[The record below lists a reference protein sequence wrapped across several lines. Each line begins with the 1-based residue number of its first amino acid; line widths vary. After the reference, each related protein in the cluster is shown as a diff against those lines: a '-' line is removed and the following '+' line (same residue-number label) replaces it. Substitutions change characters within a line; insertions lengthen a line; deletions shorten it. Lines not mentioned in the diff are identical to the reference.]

1 MPATRAIGVDAG
13 GTKVLAGVV
22 DEGMEVLH
30 RTRRLWRGGSREEVL
45 ATIESAVEEA
55 REAAPD
61 AAAIGFGIP
70 SLVDLRDGV
79 SLGSVHLPLESF
91 PFRDHMSE
99 RFGLTVCVDNDATA
113 AVFAEHRHGAGRGH
127 RDVVMLTLGTGIGGG
142 LVLEDRVYRG
152 SVGAGAELG
161 HMVVD
166 ADGPKC
172 FGNCPGRGCLEALV
186 SGSALARDGAAAARS
201 APGSLLAKAVEE
213 GRAVTGALV
222 TEAALA
228 GDSVAAGVV
237 IHAGRRLG
245 AGITGL
251 INAFDPDVV
260 IVGGGVMAAGD
271 LLLEPARAVV
281 AERALRVGRER
292 ARIVPAAL
300 GEDAGMIGAATL
312 ALELAGATAPFPP
325 A

>member
-1 MPATRAIGVDAG
+1 
-13 GTKVLAGVV
+13 
-22 DEGMEVLH
+22 
-30 RTRRLWRGGSREEVL
+30 
-45 ATIESAVEEA
+45 
-55 REAAPD
+55 
-61 AAAIGFGIP
+61 
-70 SLVDLRDGV
+70 
-79 SLGSVHLPLESF
+79 
-91 PFRDHMSE
+91 
-99 RFGLTVCVDNDATA
+99 VDNDATA
-113 AVFAEHRHGAGRGH
+113 AVVAEHRHGAGRGS
-127 RDVVMLTLGTGIGGG
+127 RNLVMLTLGTGIGGG

-152 SVGAGAELG
+152 SLGAGAELG

-186 SGSALARDGAAAARS
+186 SGSALARDGAAAARES
-201 APGSLLAKAVEE
+201 PGSLLAKAVEE

-222 TEAALA
+222 TEAARA

-271 LLLEPARAVV
+271 LLLEPARAVA
-281 AERALRVGRER
+281 AERVLRVGRER
-292 ARIVPAAL
+292 ARIVPASL

-312 ALELAGATAPFPP
+312 ALESAAFERPREV
-325 A
+325 